1 MDVRTDSRSLGQ
13 LVTNL
18 ISDIGTLIQQEVSL
32 ARSEVNERISKV
44 GSGVGRMLFGGAIMY
59 AGLTIMLLAAVIE
72 LALILPQWLAA
83 LSVGSLVTLIGLI
96 FMLSGRRA
104 LSQVNPLSDRGSKKR
119 DSNAD

>member
-1 MDVRTDSRSLGQ
+1 MDARTDSRSLGQ

-18 ISDIGTLIQQEVSL
+18 ISDVGTLIQQEVSL
-32 ARSEVNERISKV
+32 ARSEVTERIAKV

-72 LALILPQWLAA
+72 LALILPLWLAA
-83 LSVGSLVTLIGLI
+83 LAVGALVTLIGLV

-104 LSQVNPLSDRGSKKR
+104 LSQVNPLADRG
-119 DSNAD
+119 N

>member
-1 MDVRTDSRSLGQ
+1 MDVRTDSRSFGQ

-18 ISDIGTLIQQEVSL
+18 ISDVGTLIQQEVAL

-44 GSGVGRMLFGGAIMY
+44 GSGIGRMLFGGAIMY

-83 LSVGSLVTLIGLI
+83 LSVGVLVFLIGMV

-104 LSQVNPLSDRGSKKR
+104 LSQVNPMSDRGSKKH
-119 DSNAD
+119 SSEAD

>member
-1 MDVRTDSRSLGQ
+1 MDVRTESRSIGQ

-18 ISDIGTLIQQEVSL
+18 ISDVGTLIQQEVSL
-32 ARSEVNERISKV
+32 ARSEVTERVSKV
-44 GSGVGRMLFGGAIMY
+44 GSGVGKMLFGGAIMY

-96 FMLSGRRA
+96 FMLSGRSA
-104 LSQVNPLSDRGSKKR
+104 LSQVNPMADRASKKH
-119 DSNAD
+119 SASAD